1 MWQTS
6 GIIGQ
11 AAGFVRGSRFRPP
24 CTLRQIAEPDS
35 CFWKRRS
42 RGRRDERISFS
53 LLNNQATFFYSHPW
67 ICYLVVQPFDRPQDS
82 PTLLVGQLIEFWP
95 KLSHELP
102 STSAGI
108 YSSRFS
114 GYTIEKGI
122 HFAIEPYL
130 VHSRYLDKFSILKPS
145 TSCLTPSRFTLPIT
159 APEPVSVA
167 LFHPASVDLRPLR
180 TCSSFLINSATAS

>member
-1 MWQTS
+1 MISPKTDPAVSCWIMWQTS

-102 STSAGI
+102 STSAAYTRAGLAVTLSKKVSTLL
-108 YSSRFS
+108 SSLTWSIRDIWTSSLFS
-114 GYTIEKGI
+114 SPP
-122 HFAIEPYL
+122 HLA
-130 VHSRYLDKFSILKPS
+130 
-145 TSCLTPSRFTLPIT
+145 
-159 APEPVSVA
+159 
-167 LFHPASVDLRPLR
+167 
-180 TCSSFLINSATAS
+180 